1 MHSDI
6 ILLAKAIPEGRLF
19 GLDLQTLI
27 QIGMQL
33 LNAIILAV
41 ALAFILYKPVKEFL
55 EKRTNGIQGK
65 IDDADET
72 MAKANELIAEYE
84 DKIKNIE
91 KERIDILENARLQAA
106 NERELIIKEA
116 NKEAEEIKTRSI
128 EGASLEKKKL
138 QEESRLYIIELAS
151 LMAERYIVDNIS
163 SEEQDKI
170 YEETLA
176 QMEGAKWQA

>member
-55 EKRTNGIQGK
+55 DKRTNGIQGK

-91 KERIDILENARLQAA
+91 KERIDILERIN
-106 NERELIIKEA
+106 
-116 NKEAEEIKTRSI
+116 
-128 EGASLEKKKL
+128 
-138 QEESRLYIIELAS
+138 Y
-151 LMAERYIVDNIS
+151 
-163 SEEQDKI
+163 
-170 YEETLA
+170 
-176 QMEGAKWQA
+176 

>member
-1 MHSDI
+1 M
-6 ILLAKAIPEGRLF
+6 
-19 GLDLQTLI
+19 
-27 QIGMQL
+27 
-33 LNAIILAV
+33 
-41 ALAFILYKPVKEFL
+41 
-55 EKRTNGIQGK
+55 
-65 IDDADET
+65 
-72 MAKANELIAEYE
+72 
-84 DKIKNIE
+84 
-91 KERIDILENARLQAA
+91 
-106 NERELIIKEA
+106 RELIIKEA